1 MGFFKISENEKI
13 CASRIPTFIWLC
25 GQLLIYIVCDW
36 KESLANL
43 YANTLIVFTVKST
56 TLINRTFNNLTQ
68 RNVI

>member
-1 MGFFKISENEKI
+1 MGVLKISENEKI
-13 CASRIPTFIWLC
+13 CVPGIPSFIWLC

-43 YANTLIVFTVKST
+43 YANTLIMFTVKST
-56 TLINRTFNNLTQ
+56 VLRNRTFNDLTQ